1 MIEAGQ
7 TLGSYELVDVL
18 GRGGMGQ
25 VWRARHRLLGRP
37 GAVKVIRTDALS
49 DDPDTVAM
57 LLKRF
62 AREAQAMSRLSS
74 PHTVQVHDFGTT
86 DDGAFYYVMELLDG
100 LDLRTLVE
108 RHGPLPPERVVYLL
122 LQACESLAEAHR
134 AGLVHRDIKPANL
147 HLCRVGIRVDFLKVL
162 DFGLVKSLSVVQDE
176 TQLTRAGAA
185 AGSPAFMPPEIVLG
199 EAVDARTD
207 VYALGAVAF
216 WLLTGRLLFDEKTAI
231 RTLMAQVDRPPE
243 PPSRFAPA
251 PIPEPLDALVLACLA
266 KNPAAR
272 PASVEA
278 LARDLLQVPTA
289 RPWDEGRAAAWW
301 KQHLPVAVHGQP
313 GTPPEVAD
321 TAPSPPPT
329 MQRTAPKAIEPTAI
343 PTPDAASQH
352 EPWAVAAAPSVPL
365 PMNDAELGASRVP
378 RPRKAP
384 LEADRDRVVERLQ
397 DAFGEGDLTMSEYDE
412 RLELAERARNG
423 IELEVVTRDLPATID
438 PPAPTPN
445 LPAVAPAPTPTSGR
459 ALAASPASRRLTAI
473 FSGVERK
480 GPWTVPD
487 RLDVRAVF
495 GGVDLD
501 LRTAQL
507 TADVTE
513 IRCHAVFGGVEI
525 TVPPNIYVEVT
536 GSGIFGAFVQ
546 DHGKSDPSPA
556 EPVKIVRV
564 SGRAIFG
571 GVNVKVRGPDEPG
584 FWGRIG
590 QRGRRRHRPE
600 RLE

>member
-1 MIEAGQ
+1 MIGSGQ
-7 TLGSYELVDVL
+7 TLGSYELVEVL
-18 GRGGMGQ
+18 GRGGMGE

-37 GAVKVIRTDALS
+37 GAVKVIRTGALS

-74 PHTVQVHDFGTT
+74 PHTVQVHDFGTS

-108 RHGPLPPERVVYLL
+108 RHGALPPERVVYLL

-162 DFGLVKSLSVVQDE
+162 DFGLVKSLTVVQDE

-185 AGSPAFMPPEIVLG
+185 AGSPAFMAPEIVLG
-199 EAVDARTD
+199 EAIDARTD

-243 PPSRFAPA
+243 PPSRLAPG

-266 KNPAAR
+266 KDPAAR
-272 PASVEA
+272 PPSVEA

-289 RPWDEGRAAAWW
+289 QPWDEGQAAAWW
-301 KQHLPVAVHGQP
+301 KQHLPVTAHGELDS
-313 GTPPEVAD
+313 PPDVAD
-321 TAPSPPPT
+321 TAPSPPPR
-329 MQRTAPKAIEPTAI
+329 MQRTAPSPLEAEPAPNTDLASHNGAWPI
-343 PTPDAASQH
+343 AAASSG
-352 EPWAVAAAPSVPL
+352 AT
-365 PMNDAELGASRVP
+365 PMNDAELAASRVP
-378 RPRKAP
+378 RARKAP

-423 IELEVVTRDLPATID
+423 LELEVVTRDLPATVDD
-438 PPAPTPN
+438 PPALTPN
-445 LPAVAPAPTPTSGR
+445 PPAVAAAAPQGSGR
-459 ALAASPASRRLTAI
+459 ALAVSPASRKLTAI
-473 FSGVERK
+473 FSGVQRR

-495 GGVDLD
+495 GGVELD
-501 LRTAQL
+501 LRTALL

-513 IRCHAVFGGVEI
+513 IRCHAVFGGVDI
-525 TVPPNIYVEVT
+525 TVPPNVYVEVT
-536 GSGIFGAFVQ
+536 GSGIFGAFAQ
-546 DHGKSDPSPA
+546 DHGEHDQPL
-556 EPVKIVRV
+556 EQPVKIVRV

-571 GVNVKVRGPDEPG
+571 GVNVVVRGPDEPG
-584 FWGRIG
+584 FWARV
-590 QRGRRRHRPE
+590 GRRRRRRPQ